1 MNKQKHIV
9 LIPGWGM
16 KGTIWLPLVEQLKPS
31 FSIYCVEWDGVETI
45 ADFKQKV
52 VQLVEENGLS
62 SFIPIGWS
70 LGALIALE
78 LAISIPEKMDRLV
91 LIGGTSRFT
100 KGDGYEAGWERRVV
114 ERMKRQLVRNR
125 EQTLSSFFASL
136 LCEEEQDKVLDFERH
151 FHNAE
156 LQGLLV
162 GLDYLMTTDIRFALH
177 EITVPLLLI
186 HGEED
191 AICPPSASR
200 YIFEQTRDNAMLKLL
215 PKTGHVPFLTKT
227 DECARLIQSFV
238 GGRI

>member
-1 MNKQKHIV
+1 MNKQKHIIF
-9 LIPGWGM
+9 IPGWGM
-16 KGTIWLPLVEQLKPS
+16 RGTIWLPLAERLKTS
-31 FSIYCVEWDGVETI
+31 FSIFYVEWDGVETI
-45 ADFKQKV
+45 ADFKQKA
-52 VQLVEENGLS
+52 VQLVRENELS

-78 LAISIPEKMDRLV
+78 LATSVPEKIDRLV

-100 KGDGYEAGWERRVV
+100 KGDGYDAGWERRVV

-136 LCEEEQDKVLDFERH
+136 LCEEEQGKVLDFERH
-151 FHNAE
+151 FHNTDE
-156 LQGLLV
+156 QGLLV
-162 GLDYLMTTDIRFALH
+162 GLDYLMTADVRFALRD
-177 EITVPLLLI
+177 ITAPLLLI

-191 AICPPSASR
+191 TICPPSASR
-200 YIFEQTRDNAMLKLL
+200 YIFEQTRDNAILKLL

>member
-16 KGTIWLPLVEQLKPS
+16 RGTIWSPLVEQLKPS
-31 FSIYCVEWDGVETI
+31 FSIDCVEWDGVETM
-45 ADFKQKV
+45 ADFKQKA
-52 VQLVEENGLS
+52 VQLVEETGLS

-78 LAISIPEKMDRLV
+78 LALSFPEKIDRLV

-100 KGDGYEAGWERRVV
+100 KGDGYDAGWERRVV
-114 ERMKRQLVRNR
+114 DRMKRQLVRNR

-136 LCEEEQDKVLDFERH
+136 LCEQEQDKALDFERH
-151 FHNAE
+151 FHNTDQ
-156 LQGLLV
+156 QGLLV
-162 GLDYLMTTDIRFALH
+162 GLDYLMTVDVRFALH
-177 EITVPLLLI
+177 EITAPILLI

-191 AICPPSASR
+191 TICPPSASR
-200 YIFEQTRDNAMLKLL
+200 YIFEQTRNHAVLKLL

-227 DECARLIQSFV
+227 DECAQLIQSFV
-238 GGRI
+238 GGRV